1 MKVFMCSP
9 NEVIAHQM
17 LSQGYLPGQGLGKN
31 SQGRPTLTEAT
42 HNVDHAGLGYNTH
55 FS

>member
-1 MKVFMCSP
+1 MCSP
-9 NEVIAHQM
+9 NEVIAQQM

-31 SQGRPTLTEAT
+31 GQGRPMLVAT
-42 HNVDHAGLGYNTH
+42 TPKMDRVGLGYNTH